1 MKDTVFQNSKT
12 LTPYRPFSLT
22 IENDSLPP
30 QESGQAKIAGSY
42 WIDVFVNGVFVQTND
57 FFLDRVPRSGTYFFE
72 DWLGACGCDPPQ
84 TMLRLNILES
94 GNAPHYLRVF
104 SGLTYK
110 DGVIAGAWERAS
122 QGYWARGTRLWFDG
136 YV

>member
-1 MKDTVFQNSKT
+1 M
-12 LTPYRPFSLT
+12 
-22 IENDSLPP
+22 
-30 QESGQAKIAGSY
+30 
-42 WIDVFVNGVFVQTND
+42 NGVFVQTND

-110 DGVIAGAWERAS
+110 DGVIAGPGSVLPKVIGRAALAFGS
-122 QGYWARGTRLWFDG
+122 MVMYD
-136 YV
+136 